1 VDGRGIALRSLWDVA
16 PLLESGQLVQV
27 LPDYVQEANVW
38 AVYPSKLSS
47 SAKLRVCVDWL
58 QESLQASMA
67 RHAWPTG

>member
-1 VDGRGIALRSLWDVA
+1 
-16 PLLESGQLVQV
+16 
-27 LPDYVQEANVW
+27 VQEANVW

-67 RHAWPTG
+67 RHAWRTG